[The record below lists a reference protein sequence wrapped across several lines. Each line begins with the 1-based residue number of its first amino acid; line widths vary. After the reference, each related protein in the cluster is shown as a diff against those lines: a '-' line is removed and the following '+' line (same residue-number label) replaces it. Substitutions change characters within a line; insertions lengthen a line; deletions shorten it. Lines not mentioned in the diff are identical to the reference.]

1 MSANSRMTIAIHVL
15 SFMILWER
23 RRREPAT
30 SEDIA
35 ESVKTNPVV
44 IRRLLGLLQKARLVK
59 SRRGAN
65 AGWTFAKRPDAI
77 TLLDVYDAVENAPLF
92 GLHASP
98 PSRTCPVGRGIQ
110 PALTKVYGSLEK
122 QLRER
127 LAKTHL
133 IQVFADTVG

>member
-1 MSANSRMTIAIHVL
+1 MSANSRMTIAIHIL
-15 SFMILWER
+15 SYMALREQR
-23 RRREPAT
+23 GREPAT
-30 SEDIA
+30 SENIA

-44 IRRLLGLLQKARLVK
+44 IRRLLGLLQKAGLVK

-65 AGWTFAKRPDAI
+65 AGWTFAKGPDAI
-77 TLLDVYDAVENAPLF
+77 TLLDLYDAVETAPLF
-92 GLHASP
+92 GMHASP

-133 IQVFADTVG
+133 IQVVADIVG